1 MDHSLLTQY
10 LDSLEA
16 EYGVRGLEVI
26 VSKDH
31 DIIYRHMAGHSDYD
45 LKKPVTGDEFYYFY
59 SCTKVVT
66 MTAMLQLIEQGKAH
80 LYDPICRY
88 LPEWEYV
95 TVVNDGRFAEDPALL
110 PKLSEP
116 SHFAKNQI
124 RIIDCMAMM
133 AGLTYDIRNDAIQNL
148 LKEHP
153 EPTTRQVIAALA
165 KVPLIY
171 EPGTRFRYSLGHD
184 VVAALIEVIS
194 GERYSDYLQNHIFAP
209 LGITNLTCH
218 PTEEQKKRMA
228 AMYTFDSKQEKIV
241 PIPVTYGFDL
251 GPNYES
257 GGAAL
262 AGTPEAYHAVIDA
275 LACGGEGKNG
285 VRILKEDTV
294 LLMTHSVTTGDAL
307 DDFHKLG
314 RLEYG
319 YGLGVRVKISP
330 YMGCSPAG
338 EFGWDGAAGGYS
350 VIDPFNHIAIVYFQ
364 HVMNFGEVYRAVHPR
379 VRDLV
384 YEGLKTY

>member
-1 MDHSLLTQY
+1 MQ
-10 LDSLEA
+10 
-16 EYGVRGLEVI
+16 
-26 VSKDH
+26 
-31 DIIYRHMAGHSDYD
+31 
-45 LKKPVTGDEFYYFY
+45 
-59 SCTKVVT
+59 
-66 MTAMLQLIEQGKAH
+66 
-80 LYDPICRY
+80 
-88 LPEWEYV
+88 
-95 TVVNDGRFAEDPALL
+95 
-110 PKLSEP
+110 
-116 SHFAKNQI
+116 
-124 RIIDCMAMM
+124 
-133 AGLTYDIRNDAIQNL
+133 
-148 LKEHP
+148 
-153 EPTTRQVIAALA
+153 AALQS
-165 KVPLIY
+165 LRQFSF
-171 EPGTRFRYSLGHD
+171 GT
-184 VVAALIEVIS
+184 
-194 GERYSDYLQNHIFAP
+194 
-209 LGITNLTCH
+209 
-218 PTEEQKKRMA
+218 
-228 AMYTFDSKQEKIV
+228 
-241 PIPVTYGFDL
+241 
-251 GPNYES
+251 
-257 GGAAL
+257 
-262 AGTPEAYHAVIDA
+262 AVIRLVLA

>member
-1 MDHSLLTQY
+1 MNFDLLTRY
-10 LDSLEA
+10 LDSMDE
-16 EYGVRGLEVI
+16 EYGVKGLEVI

-31 DIIYRHMAGHSDYD
+31 EVVYRHQAGYSDYD
-45 LKKPVTGDEFYYFY
+45 LKVPVDGSEYYYFY

-66 MTAMLQLIEQGKAH
+66 MTAMMQLIEAGKAS
-80 LYDPICRY
+80 LYDPISKY

-95 TVVNDGRFAEDPALL
+95 SVVNDGRFAEDPAMNPTLR
-110 PKLSEP
+110 EP

-124 RIIDCMAMM
+124 RVIDCMAMM
-133 AGLTYDIRNDAIQNL
+133 AGLTYDTKNEAIQNL
-148 LKEHP
+148 LKEKP
-153 EPTTRQVIAALA
+153 NATTREVIAALA

-194 GERYSDYLQNHIFAP
+194 GERYGEYLKKHIFEP
-209 LGITNLTCH
+209 LGITTLTCR
-218 PTEEQKKRMA
+218 PTEEEKKRLA
-228 AMYTFDSKQEKIV
+228 AMYTYDYEKNRIV

-251 GPNYES
+251 SPEYES
-257 GGAAL
+257 GGATL
-262 AGTPEAYHAVIDA
+262 CGSAYGYFTVIDA
-275 LACGGEGKNG
+275 LANGGVGANG
-285 VRILKEDTV
+285 NRILKEETV
-294 LLMTHSVTTGDAL
+294 MLFTHSVTTDAAL

-319 YGLGVRVKISP
+319 YGLGVRVKINSF
-330 YMGCSPAG
+330 MGCAPAG
-338 EFGWDGAAGGYS
+338 EFGWDGAAGGYCS
-350 VIDPFNHIAIVYFQ
+350 INPFDHIAIVYVQ

-384 YEGLKTY
+384 YECLEKN